1 MLHGHPD
8 ARRLNGPHLQVH
20 VLAPEWEAIRDAQA
34 RAVSSR
40 FEARGIR
47 DRLCVRSALISP
59 LSGCLSTCLSR
70 KTNAF
75 MAWF

>member
-1 MLHGHPD
+1 MLHGYPD
-8 ARRLNGPHLQVH
+8 ARRLKGLHLQVH
-20 VLAPEWEAIRDAQA
+20 VLDSEWEAIRDAQA
-34 RAVSSR
+34 RAFSSR
-40 FEARGIR
+40 FEAGGIR

-70 KTNAF
+70 KTSVF